1 MLVVIAAEPRMA
13 LAQPTTSPNGSDP
26 SIQRPYVRST
36 IHGKTVVGG
45 QGERLRGVALWT
57 FQYRSNQLAE
67 NETEDE
73 NLDPAFWDELKAQG
87 INAVRFVFFDPWQR
101 SHGGYT
107 VDAQSNT
114 TGNLD
119 RPYPF
124 LSLLP
129 EDVVVQ
135 GGSLEEADGII
146 AANKST
152 LADELLQIASL
163 AAERDMYLLVNYH
176 DSLGYEDPDWN
187 AFDDLDDSKLP
198 QGQFQ
203 FPYNE
208 GSTRY
213 LDAFWDFAAPLLK
226 DHTNVFFELMN
237 EPVPFHPNDYD
248 ASDVQAIAGC
258 YNRVR
263 LLAPDTH
270 LVLGSFSN
278 PAHFG
283 SRSMLRVTREIEQA
297 GVSFNNAS
305 IAFHPYDTT
314 DLLPHSPRNIQRLMR
329 RYPVIDTEQGY
340 PLGIVP
346 GSGDPDARGFGR
358 DRLGQQSMERYNIS
372 WFAWKTSSHNEFQAN
387 YVGIIK
393 PDALRKRYFWI
404 QELRWADSLRALQ
417 NSRSFFARYFYRR
430 ASQLFQWLT
439 YF

>member
-1 MLVVIAAEPRMA
+1 MNPAA
-13 LAQPTTSPNGSDP
+13 AQPALGPSGSAP
-26 SIQRPYVRST
+26 TLQRPYVRST
-36 IHGKTVVGG
+36 IHGTTVVGG
-45 QGERLRGVALWT
+45 QGERLRGIALWT
-57 FQYRSNQLAE
+57 FQFRSKQIFE
-67 NETEDE
+67 NELEDG
-73 NLDPAFWDELKAQG
+73 NLDPEFWDELKSQG

-101 SHGGYT
+101 THGAYAR
-107 VDAQSNT
+107 DADSNT

-146 AANKST
+146 AANKAA

-163 AAERDMYLLVNYH
+163 AAERDMYVLLNYH

-187 AFDDLDDSKLP
+187 AFDGLDQSKLP

-203 FPYNE
+203 FPYKE

-248 ASDVQAIAGC
+248 ADDVQAIADC
-258 YNRVR
+258 YSRVR
-263 LLAPDTH
+263 SLAPMTH

-283 SRSMLRVTREIEQA
+283 TRSMLKVTREIEQA
-297 GVSFNNAS
+297 SVSFDNAS

-314 DLLPHSPRNIQRLMR
+314 DLLPHSFRNIQRLMR
-329 RYPVIDTEQGY
+329 RYPVINTEQGY
-340 PLGIVP
+340 PEGVVQ
-346 GSGDPDARGFGR
+346 GSSDPDARGFGR

-372 WFAWKTSSHNEFQAN
+372 WFAWKTSSQNEFQAN
-387 YVGIIK
+387 YTEIIR
-393 PDALRKRYFWI
+393 PDAIGKRYFWN
-404 QELRWADSLRALQ
+404 QELRWADALRELQ
-417 NSRSFFARYFYRR
+417 NSRSFFARRFYGRFSR
-430 ASQLFQWLT
+430 LFQWLT